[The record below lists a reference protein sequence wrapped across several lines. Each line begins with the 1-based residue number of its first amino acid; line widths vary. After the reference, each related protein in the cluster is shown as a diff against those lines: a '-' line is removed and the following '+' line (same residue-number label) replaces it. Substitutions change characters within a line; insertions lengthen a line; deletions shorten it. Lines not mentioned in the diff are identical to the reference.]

1 MDTTAVL
8 AAFFA
13 CACVLPNNDSST
25 FELRDTARYFIFP
38 EPRDPSD
45 PWMDGGLI
53 DLRAKPR

>member
-1 MDTTAVL
+1 V